1 MNRTFNLK
9 QNYCSNSNEYRCL
22 FFLFIFLLLLSG
34 CHSGNNPSSDSRGK
48 NKVSV
53 PPPNRDFFQEIGQEI
68 GIDYI
73 HSIGEKDLNNII
85 ESVGGGAAFLDY
97 DQDGYIDLYV
107 CSGTWLKGFSKG
119 EKPDV
124 LPHNHLYRNRG
135 DGTFEDVTEK
145 AAVGGPWFSMGVSVG
160 DFNNDGYPDIYL
172 SNYGPNVLLK
182 NNGDGTFSDV
192 TKHANVG
199 GGDKCSIGGVWLD
212 YDNDGF
218 LDLYVGNYLKFD
230 PNYKYYYA
238 PDGFPGPMAY
248 ESEEDVL
255 YHNKGD
261 GTFEDVTKAM
271 GIVDKDGR
279 AMGVGAADIDD
290 DGFVDIFVA
299 NDHTLNYLWHNEGG
313 KKFVNWGTRSGT
325 AFSQAGEATVSMC
338 VDFADYNHDGLIDI
352 FKTDDS
358 YCSLYKNNGNGIFS
372 DMSVSSGIATANAQ
386 FVGWTGS
393 FFDYDNDGNID
404 IFKTNGAL
412 KHLYGEED
420 QIFKNEGNGKF
431 RDISLEMGPF
441 FKKELVGRG
450 ACLGDYD
457 NDGDIDIFIVNL
469 NEQGIFLR
477 NNKGN
482 QNNWLM
488 LKLIGTTSNR
498 DGIGARVKVT
508 AGGVTQTAQKKS
520 ASGYLS
526 QNDPRMHF
534 GLAKNQI
541 VDKIEIKWPSGKLQ
555 VLENMKVN
563 QIIAVKEPK

>member
-1 MNRTFNLK
+1 MNRTIL
-9 QNYCSNSNEYRCL
+9 YILNSCRKGNTV
-22 FFLFIFLLLLSG
+22 LLLMLFAFMITLAG
-34 CHSGNNPSSDSRGK
+34 CKFSKKTVSKSVK
-48 NKVSV
+48 NSTASL
-53 PPPNRDFFQEIGQEI
+53 PAPNGDFFQEIGPQI
-68 GIDYI
+68 GINCI

-97 DQDGYIDLYV
+97 DQDGFIDMYV
-107 CSGTWLKGFSKG
+107 CSGTWIKGFSKG
-119 EKPDV
+119 EKPEV
-124 LPHNHLYRNRG
+124 IPHNHLYRNLG
-135 DGTFEDVTEK
+135 NGTFEDVTEK
-145 AAVGGPWFSMGVSVG
+145 AGVGGNWYSMGVSAA
-160 DFNNDGYPDIYL
+160 DYNNDGYPDIFL
-172 SNYGPNVLLK
+172 SNYGANVLLK
-182 NNGDGTFSDV
+182 NNGDGTFTDV
-192 TKHANVG
+192 TKHANVA

-230 PNYKYYYA
+230 PDYKYFYA

-248 ESEEDVL
+248 ESQEDVL
-255 YHNKGD
+255 YHNNGD
-261 GTFEDVTKAM
+261 GTFTDVTKEM

-338 VDFADYNHDGLIDI
+338 VDFADYNHDGKIDI

-358 YCSLYKNNGNGIFS
+358 YCSLYENKGEGIFT
-372 DMSVSSGIATANAQ
+372 DMTVTSGIATSNAQ

-393 FFDYDNDGNID
+393 FFDYDNDGNVD

-412 KHLYGEED
+412 KHLYGMED
-420 QIFKNEGNGKF
+420 QVFRNEGNGKF
-431 RDISLEMGPF
+431 KDVSLELGSY
-441 FKKELVGRG
+441 FKEELVGRG

-457 NDGDIDIFIVNL
+457 NDGDIDIYIVNL
-469 NEQGIFLR
+469 NDKGVFLR

-488 LKLIGTTSNR
+488 LKLTGTKSNR
-498 DGIGARVKVT
+498 DGIGARVRVT

-534 GLAKNQI
+534 GLAKSL
-541 VDKIEIKWPSGKLQ
+541 VADKIEIKWPSGKIQL
-555 VLENMKVN
+555 LENIKAN
-563 QIIAVKEPK
+563 QILEVKEPK